1 MEAFLPKHRP
11 LIPPLKLSFRA
22 FCGGVRVGGFS
33 SDRWSGV
40 RAGGPANPCPP
51 SQSLCSTPQRKC
63 QVWPQEG
70 AHRSQDKEIFRLSSS
85 PPPPFATHHNDRC
98 ALPVQQNATKCIGR
112 GGGLSHSG
120 ATRQMSQFF
129 AAGVESAKQQLVREV
144 GCGKIQLS
152 QVSLIHKEGLLLTL
166 AGGAL
171 TG

>member
-1 MEAFLPKHRP
+1 MAECGWEDFPRIVGVVSGQAARPIPALPPSLFVPHHKENAKSGRRRARIAVRTKKSLGFP
-11 LIPPLKLSFRA
+11 PPL
-22 FCGGVRVGGFS
+22 
-33 SDRWSGV
+33 
-40 RAGGPANPCPP
+40 PPP
-51 SQSLCSTPQRKC
+51 S
-63 QVWPQEG
+63 
-70 AHRSQDKEIFRLSSS
+70 
-85 PPPPFATHHNDRC
+85 PPFATHHNDRC